1 MNTPYRF
8 NTIKTAR
15 LGDQI
20 SSELIRAI
28 TDGHYKVGDMLP
40 SEIELAR
47 IFGRSRISVRDALKR
62 LSSLGIITT
71 RQGQGTVVNPTAMWN
86 TLDPELFVIL
96 NGAAAF
102 DQLLEMRRIIEPESA
117 YLAAQRITDPEVE
130 NLRTISHLS
139 IDDTVEQH
147 VERDTRFH
155 LEIARAARNGVL
167 LTMMSSIS
175 LLLSESRSCTYAVPG
190 EITNGHAWHQ
200 AILAAIEQR
209 DADSARTAMLGHLE
223 QVGQALRRWQEEHA
237 K

>member
-86 TLDPELFVIL
+86 TSI
-96 NGAAAF
+96 
-102 DQLLEMRRIIEPESA
+102 
-117 YLAAQRITDPEVE
+117 
-130 NLRTISHLS
+130 RTICYP
-139 IDDTVEQH
+139 QW
-147 VERDTRFH
+147 RC
-155 LEIARAARNGVL
+155 GV
-167 LTMMSSIS
+167 
-175 LLLSESRSCTYAVPG
+175 RPAPG
-190 EITNGHAWHQ
+190 NAPHH
-200 AILAAIEQR
+200 
-209 DADSARTAMLGHLE
+209 RT
-223 QVGQALRRWQEEHA
+223 
-237 K
+237 